1 MTNKAF
7 CLGEQ
12 LPISAKVFLFSIVS
26 IVACSLSISS
36 RADEVA
42 VIKHAAE
49 QEQQSQTLSVTLQV
63 DPNEMIPGSSP
74 VVHLYQKYNPN
85 NKYPVTIK
93 ADEKKAGIFNI
104 SSGTLPSGSYRLIID
119 VPAHRTL
126 LGINV
131 GRRVSTLI
139 HDFTV
144 HQRLANSCFNFNDKA
159 KEVMGWT
166 SSHVYTVDREQ
177 PVSKPTCPGLFYV
190 NTSWPAKLNETTQG
204 GSMFVPI
211 SSECF
216 PKTSN
221 QMSGDPHWHFSIK
234 SPDLATRTDWQHITS
249 INFRVATNKIPV
261 KVLPEVHYTL
271 GKTSTSTIFKDV
283 LRKKVEVAGDG
294 WNTIQ
299 YPFMLPKEAV
309 VTGVELHFYGVPEQT
324 VGNEVNSIFI
334 DGVCPKQ

>member
-1 MTNKAF
+1 LFKR
-7 CLGEQ
+7 
-12 LPISAKVFLFSIVS
+12 LPLPTKVLLFSML
-26 IVACSLSISS
+26 SLAAVTISS
-36 RADEVA
+36 YCQADEVA
-42 VIKHAAE
+42 VIKHATE
-49 QEQQSQTLSVTLQV
+49 QEQQSQTLSVTLKI
-63 DPNEMIPGSSP
+63 DPNKMIPGSSP
-74 VVHLYQKYNPN
+74 TAHLYEKYNPGN
-85 NKYPVTIK
+85 SYPVTVK
-93 ADEKKAGIFNI
+93 VDEKKPDIFDIN
-104 SSGTLPSGSYRLIID
+104 SGTLPAGSYRLIID
-119 VPAHRTL
+119 IPVHRTM

-131 GRRVSTLI
+131 GHLVSTLI

-144 HQRLANSCFNFNDKA
+144 HQRLSDSCFNFNDKA

-166 SSHVYTVDREQ
+166 SSHVYIVDREQ

-221 QMSGDPHWHFSIK
+221 QMSGDPHWHFSLK
-234 SPDLATRTDWQHITS
+234 SPDLSARPDWQHITS
-249 INFRVATNKIPV
+249 IDFRVATSKIPV
-261 KVLPEVHYTL
+261 KVLPEVHYTI

-283 LRKKVEVAGDG
+283 LRKKVEIAGDS
-294 WNTIQ
+294 WNTVK

-309 VTGVELHFYGVPEQT
+309 VTGVELHFYGVPELT